1 MSSRWG
7 ACLSLDPPEVS
18 GARNCQT
25 RILEG
30 LLYSLS
36 LHSLLIYHDIPQ
48 DSHQLFTCKPGYSGC
63 HVCDLCYTTDFPQD
77 ESHPPRGGGGTIGT
91 FLFKLV
97 TGGSLAWIAGNS
109 SVITLVVIAAERYYA
124 VIYPIGNVGK
134 FTRGKLKVSHLQKSV
149 NTSSIYQACADS
161 YF

>member
-1 MSSRWG
+1 MIFHRTPINYLLVNL
-7 ACLSLDPPEVS
+7 AIADALYATFVTP
-18 GARNCQT
+18 QT
-25 RILEG
+25 FLKIT
-30 LLYSLS
+30 
-36 LHSLLIYHDIPQ
+36 PN
-48 DSHQLFTCKPGYSGC
+48 
-63 HVCDLCYTTDFPQD
+63 
-77 ESHPPRGGGGTIGT
+77 HPGGTIGT
-91 FLFKLV
+91 FLCKLV